1 MSVVITSTSFSRR
14 SGTFSVQD
22 INISGQEAYNSRR
35 DNSVSKRDKNTIKRD
50 TGRDTSTSTP
60 DTSNVTSDQ
69 EQPSSHSHRLRRPSS
84 FQRLSQN
91 TASSSA
97 RMKTLKSVGVD
108 SNGPAGL
115 LMKRRP
121 KVEMTSVIQHD
132 LPYDSLGKFENQT
145 ELKAQDFDGFKSES
159 YRSICMACTRQ
170 VACKPSLDSFEQS
183 SQQLPSTPSS
193 PIPTQHAPV
202 IRSAEAYVQD
212 WQGQFFA
219 LTTMLIRHSDQLQRL
234 SLDLLKSDTKVK
246 EVLLTGY
253 DLADNYATQERKYE
267 NELLYYNNALK
278 RQQVLIDTLETLIQ
292 DVCTTPV
299 APLAHIPARH
309 EESDAMSTSS
319 PGITRAQGNL
329 ATKIRWHISKM
340 IGGCVG
346 TGHVVET
353 SCSNDAILILSGTG
367 VLLEQVYV
375 LMNVRV
381 ARLTHLI
388 YSLFLDACSIPQFCS
403 VPGFSHCP

>member
-1 MSVVITSTSFSRR
+1 MSIVISSTSIKRRNGSFS
-14 SGTFSVQD
+14 GQVT
-22 INISGQEAYNSRR
+22 NISGQEAYISRRGKTGSRR
-35 DNSVSKRDKNTIKRD
+35 DTMGSIS
-50 TGRDTSTSTP
+50 GRDTSTSTP
-60 DTSNVTSDQ
+60 DTTDTTSDQ
-69 EQPSSHSHRLRRPSS
+69 EQPCTHNHRLRRPSS

-97 RMKTLKSVGVD
+97 RMKTLRSVGVD

-121 KVEMTSVIQHD
+121 KAEMTSVIQHD

-145 ELKAQDFDGFKSES
+145 ELKAQDFDGTKSES

-170 VACKPSLDSFEQS
+170 VACKPSLDGFEQS
-183 SQQLPSTPSS
+183 TQLRPSTPSS

-202 IRSAEAYVQD
+202 IHSAEAHGQD

-278 RQQVLIDTLETLIQ
+278 RQQALIDTLETLIQ

-299 APLAHIPARH
+299 APGAHIPARH
-309 EESDAMSTSS
+309 EENIAVPTSS
-319 PGITRAQGNL
+319 CGITQVQGSFV
-329 ATKIRWHISKM
+329 TRIRWQISQL

-346 TGHVVET
+346 TGHVVNA
-353 SCSNDAILILSGTG
+353 SCSNEEILILSGTG
-367 VLLEQVYV
+367 VLLEQVFA
-375 LMNVRV
+375 LKNV
-381 ARLTHLI
+381 
-388 YSLFLDACSIPQFCS
+388 S
-403 VPGFSHCP
+403 V